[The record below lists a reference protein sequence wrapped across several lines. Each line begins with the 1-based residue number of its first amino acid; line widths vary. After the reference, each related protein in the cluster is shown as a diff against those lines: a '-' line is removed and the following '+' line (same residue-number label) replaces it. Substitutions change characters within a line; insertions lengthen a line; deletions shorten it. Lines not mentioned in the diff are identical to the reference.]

1 MSTGWASEFIGQ
13 QGMAPGTSPMQHL
26 PAPSGASSAAAWAEE
41 FSSRGAPGEAWAGE
55 FEAAA
60 ATGLEELAHGKRW
73 GYNQQRGRL
82 E

>member
-26 PAPSGASSAAAWAEE
+26 PAPLGASSAAAWAEE
-41 FSSRGAPGEAWAGE
+41 FSSRGAPGEA

-73 GYNQQRGRL
+73 GYSQRGRL